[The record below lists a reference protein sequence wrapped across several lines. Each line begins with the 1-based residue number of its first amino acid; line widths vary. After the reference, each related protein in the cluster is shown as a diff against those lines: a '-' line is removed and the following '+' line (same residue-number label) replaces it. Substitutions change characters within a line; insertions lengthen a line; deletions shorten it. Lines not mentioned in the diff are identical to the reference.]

1 MYFINSGEVEVYK
14 NADLSVTRTMADG
27 QCFGE
32 MALLSGGL
40 RAANVRAKTYCEL
53 FVLKKV
59 DFDQVIAGYPDLEKS
74 IRDVSQRR
82 NSLKGVRPTSV
93 RLGSSVVENQQQS
106 TNPLLTTI
114 SDVSQSPPDTQSSNA
129 KD

>member
-1 MYFINSGEVEVYK
+1 MMSH
-14 NADLSVTRTMADG
+14 SHRPSP
-27 QCFGE
+27 Q